1 MLRIGRE
8 SAWVAL
14 LVIGLSPG
22 AAAQFDCL
30 EFSPP
35 VLFDTSGDPTASP
48 DNPRSRG
55 AEVFS
60 WGGHQYLLHGTGN
73 ELQMFQVDDPEQ
85 PGPGRDSNFHVP
97 PYGDRDY
104 NLFNFSVCD
113 NCRFGAAGFDVQGLV
128 LWDFGTGA

>member
-1 MLRIGRE
+1 MLSSALGRRCFPP
-8 SAWVAL
+8 ARVTPWLGVLVVAM
-14 LVIGLSPG
+14 VSS

-60 WGGHQYLLHGTGN
+60 WGGHQYLIHGTGN
-73 ELQMFQVDDPEQ
+73 ELEVFQVDDPEQ
-85 PGPGRDSNFHVP
+85 PGPGRDSNFQVP
-97 PYGDRDY
+97 PYGKVSKVM
-104 NLFNFSVCD
+104 NHSSM
-113 NCRFGAAGFDVQGLV
+113 
-128 LWDFGTGA
+128 FGTNLYLHRHG